1 MKTSI
6 NIFNELNESLDKE
19 LKSKKLAKQ
28 NKLTESAKLNEANW
42 KLTLDNS
49 IRKAIREED
58 LEGIIE
64 ALKHYND
71 VVQNSNVDEFIK
83 EEFQSFMDDYEMD
96 FEDLFADDNPE
107 EVLDYIL
114 GEFYDLCDNTGVFI
128 EIGESEESHI
138 NESTFTKGDKY
149 KNQNGVVCEIIDV
162 DNEHLLDG
170 EPQVTYRM
178 GRDTKCYRAS
188 SVEAMLKQNNYIKES
203 ANTTDEERLA
213 SLKMQLEKD
222 ADQLADD
229 EKEAIKKEI
238 ADLEA
243 KVYPIDESEELT
255 NINTKKKDKLNH
267 IKKGNLKEAQE
278 WVITYVPD
286 ANQKDKTATVSVS
299 GMNKRD
305 AIQKARNTIKDAA
318 VVSIQPLQE
327 EDVVVI
333 PKVEDETDYIIKDVT
348 VLNTIENGDV
358 QAPDIDAL
366 INIIDEDLKSEY
378 KNNWGKIKILS
389 SKVNENS
396 SFALVDITT
405 PEILKEFEDKNIHDI
420 AIGNNLIL
428 ERVGNLYQFRVNSLS
443 GATKYIKKTTDPKIA
458 IKEWI
463 ESEFLREAKNL
474 KEEELAI
481 LKQKTEKE
489 TVENYINNRLDLKQ
503 ELANIQMFIDLA
515 KQTKSLD
522 DMKPAIQKRMYG
534 LAVEMPNNIEII
546 NTDNKYELK
555 FNTVDDIV
563 NILFGKEWIK
573 EVREDNKVIGLKEK
587 KVNESENSKADNLIK
602 DYFNNKIKTLDELHD
617 KLEKLF
623 KTKKDAVEYLVNN
636 ESRLKKEAKMNESYE
651 QFNIGEIEV
660 VFNPDTYEC
669 LYSIP
674 SADVKDKKINL
685 ADVPTVDTP
694 YDTNTIIKDYVETK
708 FGRISSPDVE
718 EPEAEPTEEPV
729 EEPVDRNTEIT
740 TSPEEPVE
748 NNDEM
753 HEDELP
759 DEPESNKIDNINTDE
774 EPSQEVVEPETEE
787 NQAETGSET
796 FVKIRPNQHTNI
808 EDVRKR
814 KLEANTPESNYIV
827 VDEISIPE
835 EEWEDLNRDFTIPRD
850 FLNDIK
856 SLDRKNYSFN
866 VVKVTS
872 PKAQYSLLIDPL
884 GYGYA
889 RYLAISDNNI
899 A

>member
-28 NKLTESAKLNEANW
+28 NKLTESAKLNE
-42 KLTLDNS
+42 
-49 IRKAIREED
+49 EEYSF
-58 LEGIIE
+58 EEIITRME
-64 ALKHYND
+64 NAT
-71 VVQNSNVDEFIK
+71 
-83 EEFQSFMDDYEMD
+83 DYE
-96 FEDLFADDNPE
+96 ELYSAASLIKNDDIRTDVE
-107 EVLDYIL
+107 QAIDQCESDGDDVETAYSIVTSDVLDMYRN
-114 GEFYDLCDNTGVFI
+114 DLN
-128 EIGESEESHI
+128 ESSI
-138 NESTFTKGDKY
+138 NESSINESSFTKGDKY

-188 SVEAMLKQNNYIKES
+188 DVEAMLKQNNYIKES

-243 KVYPIDESEELT
+243 KVYPIEESEELT
-255 NINTKKKDKLNH
+255 NINTKKKDKLSH

-348 VLNTIENGDV
+348 VLNTVENGDV

-428 ERVGNLYQFRVNSLS
+428 ERVGNLYQFKVNSLS
-443 GATKYIKKTTDPKIA
+443 GTTKYIKKTTDPKIA

-623 KTKKDAVEYLVNN
+623 KTKKDAVEYLANN

-708 FGRISSPDVE
+708 FGRISNPEVE
-718 EPEAEPTEEPV
+718 EPEAEPTEEPTEEPV

-759 DEPESNKIDNINTDE
+759 DEPESNKINNIDTDE